1 MQFTGPTFRVPPT
14 VPERRY
20 PAGVVVEAS
29 LRVWEFS
36 RWRGATEF
44 AEWFLRA
51 GFNHLPKGSPSMF
64 RLEEQR
70 PHANAPPTGL
80 VAHFTNCFDAYYLLG
95 QVFWCGC
102 EFIAF
107 TTYNIFTDF
116 ESIFPAR
123 NRMHSLP
130 YYLGENGREEEQ

>member
-1 MQFTGPTFRVPPT
+1 MQFNAPTFRVLPT

-29 LRVWEFS
+29 LRVWAIS
-36 RWRGATEF
+36 RWRGPREL
-44 AEWFLRA
+44 AEGFLRA
-51 GFNHLPKGSPSMF
+51 GFNHLPQGSPVRF
-64 RLEEQR
+64 RLDEQR
-70 PHANAPPTGL
+70 SHCTAPPIGL
-80 VAHFTNCFDAYYLLG
+80 VAHFTNRFDAYYLLG

-107 TTYNIFTDF
+107 TTYNIFTDM
-116 ESIFPAR
+116 ESIFPTV

-130 YYLGENGREEEQ
+130 YYLGENGQVEEQ

>member
-1 MQFTGPTFRVPPT
+1 MQFTGPTFRMSPT

-20 PAGVVVEAS
+20 PTGVVVKAS
-29 LRVWEFS
+29 LRVWAFS
-36 RWRGATEF
+36 RWRGATDF

-51 GFNHLPKGSPSMF
+51 GFNHLPEGSPSMF

-70 PHANAPPTGL
+70 PHVNAPPTGL
-80 VAHFTNCFDAYYLLG
+80 VAHITNSFDAYYLLG

-116 ESIFPAR
+116 ESIFPTR

>member
-1 MQFTGPTFRVPPT
+1 MQYTGLTFRVPPT
-14 VPERRY
+14 VSERRY
-20 PAGVVVEAS
+20 PAHIIVEAS
-29 LRVWEFS
+29 LRVWALS
-36 RWRGATEF
+36 RWRGATELV
-44 AEWFLRA
+44 EWFLRA
-51 GFNHLPKGSPSMF
+51 GFNHLPEGSPSMF
-64 RLEEQR
+64 RIMEQR
-70 PHANAPPTGL
+70 PHPCAPPIGL
-80 VAHFTNCFDAYYLLG
+80 VTHFTNCFDAYYLLG

-130 YYLGENGREEEQ
+130 YYVGENGREEEK